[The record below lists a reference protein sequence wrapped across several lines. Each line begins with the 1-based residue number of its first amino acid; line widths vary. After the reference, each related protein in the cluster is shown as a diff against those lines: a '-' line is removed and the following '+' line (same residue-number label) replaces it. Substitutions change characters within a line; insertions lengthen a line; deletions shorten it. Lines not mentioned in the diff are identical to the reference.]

1 MDIRPFNENAL
12 PIVARCIETYGG
24 YVAGK
29 TYPVVKLGKEVYVVR
44 LDENGDE
51 RSMLCF
57 EATIKDGNVG
67 LYPAIGDG
75 PIPDVVF
82 EAETLSLNTL
92 RDVIY
97 QDAVAHGL
105 WEDVEKDACEL
116 SEEEPHLRTKDGEV
130 EYYRRYYASKLV
142 FLEGDELLLAAEDDD
157 LESLKEEL
165 ADVVIQAFSTAGY
178 LGIDIDAAIR
188 RKMEINRNRPWKHEG
203 EKK

>member
-1 MDIRPFNENAL
+1 MGIKPFNENAL

-29 TYPVVKLGKEVYVVR
+29 TYPVVKHGEEVYVVR
-44 LDENGDE
+44 LDEHGDE

-57 EATIKDGNVG
+57 EATIREGNVG

-75 PIPDVVF
+75 TIPDVVF

-105 WEDVEKDACEL
+105 WDWAEAYQHMPDLRDSSVDLIRGEVCEL
-116 SEEEPHLRTKDGEV
+116 EIECGSEE
-130 EYYRRYYASKLV
+130 RYA
-142 FLEGDELLLAAEDDD
+142 
-157 LESLKEEL
+157 EEL
-165 ADVVIQAFSTAGY
+165 ADVIIVSLSVAGK
-178 LGIDIDAAIR
+178 LGIDIDEAIR
-188 RKMEINRNRPWKHEG
+188 RKMEINKKRPWKHGKE
-203 EKK
+203 

>member
-1 MDIRPFNENAL
+1 MGIKPFNENAL
-12 PIVARCIETYGG
+12 PTVARCIETYGG

-29 TYPVVKLGKEVYVVR
+29 TYPVVKHGEKVYVVR
-44 LDENGDE
+44 LDEHGDE

-57 EATIKDGNVG
+57 EATIRDGNVG
-67 LYPAIGDG
+67 LYPAIGDWT
-75 PIPDVVF
+75 IPDAVF

-105 WEDVEKDACEL
+105 WEEADQYAERRATESAAIDKEGERLNFRREAAVELVLNEAEEL
-116 SEEEPHLRTKDGEV
+116 FTEAYHDNYENIV
-130 EYYRRYYASKLV
+130 
-142 FLEGDELLLAAEDDD
+142 
-157 LESLKEEL
+157 EEL

-188 RKMEINRNRPWKHEG
+188 RKMEINKGRAWKHGKE
-203 EKK
+203 